1 MKKFILSFTVAIM
14 AFGMVQVQAQQ
25 ITKLL
30 GKTSFQQAGPFVN
43 LKTDTLRGTRKFDEI
58 GITFGLEFTNGNTPL
73 NAGDTIFYNG
83 YIAGEGLAPTD
94 TAMSILTQGLPANE
108 PIELTIV
115 VGTTM
120 GHFGGV
126 ISTQDSLSWL
136 TFTATVFRTSQFVVN
151 KTESTTL
158 YYIEQAPPPKPAISE
173 TEIQAVKLYPNP
185 VSSVLNIANLKNTK
199 VEIFNVVGQR
209 VVNLENVNGE
219 QTVDMS
225 EYPNGIYF
233 VKIQSGKTVRTE
245 KIKLVK

>member
-14 AFGMVQVQAQQ
+14 ALGAVQAQQ

-30 GKTSFQQAGPFVN
+30 GKTGFQQTGPWVN
-43 LKTDTLRGTRKFDEI
+43 LKTDTLRATSNFESI
-58 GITFGLEFTNGNTPL
+58 GMTFGLEFTNGNTPL

-83 YIAGEGLAPTD
+83 YIAGEGLASTD
-94 TAMSILTQGLPANE
+94 TAMFILTQGLPANE

-136 TFTATVFRTSQFVVN
+136 TYTATVFRTSQFVVN
-151 KTESTTL
+151 KTENTTV
-158 YYIEQAPPPKPAISE
+158 YYIKRTTTTTPPAISE
-173 TEIQAVKLYPNP
+173 TEIQSVKLYPNP

-199 VEIFNVVGQR
+199 IEIFNVVGQR